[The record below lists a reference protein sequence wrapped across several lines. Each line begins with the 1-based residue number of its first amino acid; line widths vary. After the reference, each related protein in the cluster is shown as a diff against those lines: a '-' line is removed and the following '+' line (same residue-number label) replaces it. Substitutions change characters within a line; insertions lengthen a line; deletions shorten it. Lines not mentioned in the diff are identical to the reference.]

1 MIDNQQ
7 INGALSTPSLP
18 VQEVV
23 VIGGG
28 VIGTTVAER
37 LVHEGKQVM
46 LIDKDG
52 TGMGCSKGN
61 AGHFATDI
69 IIPLANMSNLLGVP
83 KMLLDPLGP
92 LTIKWSYFHKL
103 VPWLARY
110 GWAALPHN
118 VKSSVEALKVLN
130 RPSIDRYQ
138 ALLKRLNLEDMMIRK
153 GQITVYCSEQAAHKN
168 AAHARFV
175 REHGVNVEQLKG
187 DEIRELEPDLSDN
200 VYGGLFY
207 PDTAHCGDPY
217 RLVTALADKF
227 TGAGGTVKTAE
238 VTSLNV
244 SGKDH
249 VVINTNHGNIVAN
262 EVVIAA
268 GAWSNEL
275 TKQIGHNVPLETERG
290 YHLMLPNSKT
300 RLTRAVSS
308 FERSF
313 VMTPMDEGL
322 RLAGTVELA
331 GLHTPENFKRADILI
346 NHAGEFLS
354 DLNNDQASRWMGHR
368 PSLPDSLPV
377 IGRSPKHSKVVFAFG
392 HQHLGLTQA
401 AVTADL
407 VANTVFKRPQN
418 VDMKPF
424 AVDRF

>member
-1 MIDNQQ
+1 MTDNVVKDNANTYSKVEQ
-7 INGALSTPSLP
+7 
-18 VQEVV
+18 VV

-28 VIGTTVAER
+28 IIGTTIAER
-37 LVHEGKQVM
+37 LQHEGKQV
-46 LIDKDG
+46 LLLDKDG
-52 TGMGCSKGN
+52 PGMGCSKGN

-69 IIPLANMSNLLGVP
+69 IIPLANMSNLLSVP

-92 LTIKWSYFHKL
+92 LTIKWSYFPKL
-103 VPWLARY
+103 TPWLMRY

-118 VKSSVEALKVLN
+118 VQASVEALKVLN

-138 ALLKRLNLEDMMIRK
+138 ALLKRLNLADMMIQK

-175 REHGVNVEQLKG
+175 REHGVKVEQLNG
-187 DEIRELEPDLSDN
+187 DEIRELEPDLSSK

-207 PDTAHCGDPY
+207 PDTAHCADPY
-217 RLVTALADKF
+217 RLVTALAGKF
-227 TGAGGTVKTAE
+227 EQAGGRVKTAK
-238 VTSLNV
+238 VTDINV
-244 SGKDH
+244 SGNDH
-249 VVINTNHGNIVAN
+249 VVIETDNGNIVAN

-268 GAWSNEL
+268 GAWSNQL
-275 TKQIGHNVPLETERG
+275 TSKIGHNVPLETERG
-290 YHLMLPNSKT
+290 YHLMLPNSHT

-313 VMTPMDEGL
+313 VMTPMSEGL

-331 GLHTPENFKRADILI
+331 GLKSAENYARSDILL

-354 DLNNDQASRWMGHR
+354 DLDNQDASRWMGHR

-377 IGRSPKHSKVVFAFG
+377 IGRSPKHKRVVMAFG

-407 VANTVFKRPQN
+407 VANEVFNRQQS
-418 VDMKPF
+418 VDISAF
-424 AVDRF
+424 GVDRF